1 MSRKPRQKIETALEH
16 VVRRVV
22 TVHPATTAAEL
33 LASLPG
39 RRCDIADTI
48 YVLDDAGRLVG
59 TLRLVELLA
68 LPAATPI
75 GQAMQGE
82 PPTAHPGMDQE
93 RVVALARKHGLAAVP
108 VTDPEGRLL
117 GVVPPRAMLDVLYRE
132 HAEDVHRLAGIV
144 HDRDH
149 AREAIETSPWRRVAS
164 RMPWLLV
171 GLVGSMLAAGIMS
184 RFEWVLEQNLA
195 VAFFIPAIV
204 YLADAIG
211 TQTEAVAVRG
221 LSLSHRPLGRLLA
234 GELATGAMIGLGLG
248 ILSVPAVMLGVGD
261 ARLAAAVAI
270 AIFAAGSVA
279 AFVGLIFPWLL
290 SRAGW
295 DPAYGS
301 GPVATVLQDI
311 LSLVVY
317 FAAVLVIV

>member
-1 MSRKPRQKIETALEH
+1 M
-16 VVRRVV
+16 
-22 TVHPATTAAEL
+22 
-33 LASLPG
+33 
-39 RRCDIADTI
+39 
-48 YVLDDAGRLVG
+48 
-59 TLRLVELLA
+59 
-68 LPAATPI
+68 
-75 GQAMQGE
+75 
-82 PPTAHPGMDQE
+82 
-93 RVVALARKHGLAAVP
+93 ALARKHGIVAIP
-108 VTDPEGRLL
+108 VTDAEGRLL
-117 GVVPPRAMLDVLYRE
+117 GVVPPQAMLDVLHRE
-132 HAEDVHRLAGIV
+132 HAEDLHRLAGIV
-144 HDRDH
+144 HTSDH
-149 AREAIETSPWRRVAS
+149 AREALETSPWRRVMS

-184 RFEWVLEQNLA
+184 RFEGVLQRNVM
-195 VAFFIPAIV
+195 VAFFVPAIV

-248 ILSVPAVMLGVGD
+248 ILALPFVMLGTGD
-261 ARLAAAVAI
+261 PRLAAAVAI

-301 GPVATVLQDI
+301 GPVATVLQDM

-317 FAAVLVIV
+317 FAAVLAIA

>member
-1 MSRKPRQKIETALEH
+1 MGKAGGHIVETALEH
-16 VVRRVV
+16 VVRDVV
-22 TVHPATTAAEL
+22 TAGPATTVAEL
-33 LASLPG
+33 MTGLSG
-39 RRCDIADTI
+39 RRCDIVDTV
-48 YVLDDAGRLVG
+48 YVLDDGGRLVG
-59 TLRLVELLA
+59 TLALARLLT

-75 GQAMQGE
+75 GQAMQPR

-93 RVVALARKHGLAAVP
+93 KVVALARKHDLAAMP

-117 GVVPPRAMLDVLYRE
+117 GVVPPQAMLQVLHRE
-132 HAEDVHRLAGIV
+132 HVEDVHRLAGIV
-144 HDRDH
+144 HGRDH
-149 AREAIETSPWRRVAS
+149 AREALETSPWRRVLN

-184 RFEWVLEQNLA
+184 RFEGVLQRNVA
-195 VAFFIPAIV
+195 VAFFVPAIV

-234 GELATGAMIGLGLG
+234 SELATGAMIGLGLG
-248 ILSVPAVMLGVGD
+248 LLAVPAVFLGTGD
-261 ARLAAAVAI
+261 LRLAAAVCI
-270 AIFAAGSVA
+270 AIFAAGGAA

-301 GPVATVLQDI
+301 GPVATVIQDM

-317 FAAVLVIV
+317 FAAVLAVT

>member
-16 VVRRVV
+16 VVRHVV
-22 TVHPATTAAEL
+22 TAHPATTAAEL

-59 TLRLVELLA
+59 TLALVELLT

-75 GQAMQGE
+75 GQAMRRGS
-82 PPTAHPGMDQE
+82 PTAPPDMDQE
-93 RVVALARKHGLAAVP
+93 KVVALARKHGLAAVP

-117 GVVPPRAMLDVLYRE
+117 GVVPPQAMFEVLYRE

-144 HDRDH
+144 HGRDH

-164 RMPWLLV
+164 RMPWLLI
-171 GLVGSMLAAGIMS
+171 GLIGSMLAAGIMS
-184 RFEWVLEQNLA
+184 RFDWVLEQNLA

-234 GELATGAMIGLGLG
+234 GELATGAMIGLALG

-290 SRAGW
+290 SHAGW

-301 GPVATVLQDI
+301 GPVATIVQDM